1 MAYTDQEYNIPAGP
15 FTGEAPWPRPFL
27 PNNWPPPPWMKISA
41 VQNQN
46 VVNPMGPMPGVVPW
60 PVPFSNTWPT
70 PSETNFG
77 PNTWP
82 NDMPD
87 LENGVWIQA
96 EQNPFPHNYV
106 GSGPLQTQLLSPYP
120 TGLYF
125 ALQILLTPRQ
135 ELLKTFVDEQTPLSY
150 SL

>member
-1 MAYTDQEYNIPAGP
+1 MAYTNQEYNIPTGP
-15 FTGEAPWPRPFL
+15 FAGEAPWPRPFL
-27 PNNWPPPPWMKISA
+27 PDNWPPPPLRNIFA

-82 NDMPD
+82 NDVPD

-96 EQNPFPHNYV
+96 EQNPFPHN
-106 GSGPLQTQLLSPYP
+106 
-120 TGLYF
+120 
-125 ALQILLTPRQ
+125 
-135 ELLKTFVDEQTPLSY
+135 
-150 SL
+150 